1 MSGIFATAGVTYSAT
16 DNAVEVT
23 AIGGTPL
30 YYPTNQ
36 CNPRFDPRQA
46 NGVISEI
53 ANVSI
58 KAGLSYNCGNLDNL
72 STAICA
78 LIDARIVDAFCNP
91 TAATADQITTICGNL
106 AGYNFITCINGEV
119 VGVPLSKLTDD
130 GGGNNGGD
138 CPADSDT
145 VVRPIGTTFV
155 NAWGDF
161 DVGGTCTSVP
171 QITPASQ
178 GWGGTW
184 SITSSV
190 PGNSGLDECGS
201 NSTDTWTKSAC

>member
-1 MSGIFATAGVTYSAT
+1 MQDPNTGSAT
-16 DNAVEVT
+16 CNGRSIYADCDPVDVDSLNSLHMEVGA
-23 AIGGTPL
+23 AIKKLLGEDPL
-30 YYPTNQ
+30 PFE
-36 CNPRFDPRQA
+36 CANPASYDQLCRA
-46 NGVISEI
+46 IL
-53 ANVSI
+53 
-58 KAGLSYNCGNLDNL
+58 KA
-72 STAICA
+72 
-78 LIDARIVDAFCNP
+78 IDDAGCE
-91 TAATADQITTICGNL
+91 AATASATQLTTICENL
-106 AGYNFITCINGEV
+106 ETHFVVTWLANGTPV
-119 VGVPLSKLTDD
+119 RIPLSKFGEMDP
-130 GGGNNGGD
+130 GGGND
-138 CPADSDT
+138 CPPDPDT

-161 DVGGTCTSVP
+161 DVGGTCTGVP